1 MTLLKRHSISRKLKT
16 FSSGERKKIY
26 LDYCIKQDP
35 EYIILDNPLDHLD
48 QESRKT
54 IQLPYSN

>member
-1 MTLLKRHSISRKLKT
+1 MTLLKRHSRSQKIKN

-48 QESRKT
+48 QESRK
-54 IQLPYSN
+54 QLQLLYSN

>member
-1 MTLLKRHSISRKLKT
+1 VK
-16 FSSGERKKIY
+16 EKIY

-48 QESRKT
+48 QESRK
-54 IQLPYSN
+54 QLQLLAISPKKLI

>member
-1 MTLLKRHSISRKLKT
+1 MTFETSFEIQKIKN

-35 EYIILDNPLDHLD
+35 EYIILDNP
-48 QESRKT
+48 RPFRPR
-54 IQLPYSN
+54 I

>member
-1 MTLLKRHSISRKLKT
+1 VK
-16 FSSGERKKIY
+16 ERKIY

-48 QESRKT
+48 QESRK
-54 IQLPYSN
+54 QLHTLQQLAQKHN